1 MRPLY
6 LLALAA
12 AAAALQFSPVKPL
25 RRRALQRRIRR
36 EADFISSP
44 ARGMDPEVLIQDDD
58 ALDDLV
64 RKHNNLVEELRN
76 LDEPARPRSTAAVAG
91 PNAHRVPIHKVEPRK
106 AVRKFM
112 KMPPAKKAAAV
123 GAAGAALCGNQN
135 FTARSCSIFA
145 SSSTPSTRR
154 LLDSVV
160 MLVPHRSTEPGRP
173 RHRRAPVALVDFT
186 QANAHRR
193 GPSIN
198 TTVSGGSIT
207 ASPTFSILLMR

>member
-1 MRPLY
+1 MNTKCALCASD
-6 LLALAA
+6 ALAA

-91 PNAHRVPIHKVEPRK
+91 PNAHRVPINKKPVFAPRK
-106 AVRKFM
+106 AVLQLRA
-112 KMPPAKKAAAV
+112 KMPGGQEGGV
-123 GAAGAALCGNQN
+123 E
-135 FTARSCSIFA
+135 
-145 SSSTPSTRR
+145 R
-154 LLDSVV
+154 LLLRWQVNV
-160 MLVPHRSTEPGRP
+160 L
-173 RHRRAPVALVDFT
+173 AP
-186 QANAHRR
+186 
-193 GPSIN
+193 P
-198 TTVSGGSIT
+198 
-207 ASPTFSILLMR
+207 

>member
-1 MRPLY
+1 MRPLR
-6 LLALAA
+6 LLALASG
-12 AAAALQFSPVKPL
+12 AAALQFSPVKPL

-58 ALDDLV
+58 ALDDLA

-91 PNAHRVPIHKVEPRK
+91 PNAHRVPINKKPVVAPRK

-123 GAAGAALCGNQN
+123 GAAVGAAV
-135 FTARSCSIFA
+135 I
-145 SSSTPSTRR
+145 
-154 LLDSVV
+154 
-160 MLVPHRSTEPGRP
+160 
-173 RHRRAPVALVDFT
+173 AL
-186 QANAHRR
+186 
-193 GPSIN
+193 
-198 TTVSGGSIT
+198 
-207 ASPTFSILLMR
+207 

>member
-1 MRPLY
+1 MRPLR
-6 LLALAA
+6 LLALASG
-12 AAAALQFSPVKPL
+12 AAALQFSPVKPL

-91 PNAHRVPIHKVEPRK
+91 PNAHRVPINKKPVVAPRK

-112 KMPPAKKAAAV
+112 KMPPAKKAAAAV
-123 GAAGAALCGNQN
+123 GAAVGAA
-135 FTARSCSIFA
+135 AVI
-145 SSSTPSTRR
+145 
-154 LLDSVV
+154 
-160 MLVPHRSTEPGRP
+160 
-173 RHRRAPVALVDFT
+173 AL
-186 QANAHRR
+186 
-193 GPSIN
+193 
-198 TTVSGGSIT
+198 
-207 ASPTFSILLMR
+207 

>member
-76 LDEPARPRSTAAVAG
+76 LDEPARPRSTAAVAAER
-91 PNAHRVPIHKVEPRK
+91 PPRAHPQVEPRK
-106 AVRKFM
+106 GRKFM
-112 KMPPAKKAAAV
+112 KMPPAKRPLPSSRLSARAAI
-123 GAAGAALCGNQN
+123 AL
-135 FTARSCSIFA
+135 
-145 SSSTPSTRR
+145 
-154 LLDSVV
+154 
-160 MLVPHRSTEPGRP
+160 
-173 RHRRAPVALVDFT
+173 
-186 QANAHRR
+186 
-193 GPSIN
+193 
-198 TTVSGGSIT
+198 
-207 ASPTFSILLMR
+207 

>member
-44 ARGMDPEVLIQDDD
+44 ARGMDPEVLQQDD

-64 RKHNNLVEELRN
+64 RKHNNLVEELN
-76 LDEPARPRSTAAVAG
+76 ALDAPARPRSTAAVAG
-91 PNAHRVPIHKVEPRK
+91 PNAHRVPINKKPVFAPRK
-106 AVRKFM
+106 AVRNFA

-123 GAAGAALCGNQN
+123 GAAVGAA
-135 FTARSCSIFA
+135 AVI
-145 SSSTPSTRR
+145 
-154 LLDSVV
+154 
-160 MLVPHRSTEPGRP
+160 
-173 RHRRAPVALVDFT
+173 AL
-186 QANAHRR
+186 
-193 GPSIN
+193 
-198 TTVSGGSIT
+198 
-207 ASPTFSILLMR
+207 

>member
-6 LLALAA
+6 LLALAV

-91 PNAHRVPIHKVEPRK
+91 PNAHRVPINKKPVVAPRK

-123 GAAGAALCGNQN
+123 GAAVGAAV
-135 FTARSCSIFA
+135 I
-145 SSSTPSTRR
+145 
-154 LLDSVV
+154 
-160 MLVPHRSTEPGRP
+160 
-173 RHRRAPVALVDFT
+173 AL
-186 QANAHRR
+186 
-193 GPSIN
+193 
-198 TTVSGGSIT
+198 
-207 ASPTFSILLMR
+207 

>member
-1 MRPLY
+1 MRPLR
-6 LLALAA
+6 LLALASG
-12 AAAALQFSPVKPL
+12 AAALQFSPVKPL

-64 RKHNNLVEELRN
+64 RKHNNLVEELN
-76 LDEPARPRSTAAVAG
+76 ALDAPARPRSTAAVAG

-123 GAAGAALCGNQN
+123 GAAVGAA
-135 FTARSCSIFA
+135 AVI
-145 SSSTPSTRR
+145 
-154 LLDSVV
+154 
-160 MLVPHRSTEPGRP
+160 
-173 RHRRAPVALVDFT
+173 AL
-186 QANAHRR
+186 
-193 GPSIN
+193 
-198 TTVSGGSIT
+198 
-207 ASPTFSILLMR
+207 

>member
-1 MRPLY
+1 MRTLY

-36 EADFISSP
+36 EADFIASP

-58 ALDDLV
+58 VLDDLV

-91 PNAHRVPIHKVEPRK
+91 PNAHRVPINKKPVVAPRK

-112 KMPPAKKAAAV
+112 KMPPAKKAAAAV
-123 GAAGAALCGNQN
+123 GAAVGAA
-135 FTARSCSIFA
+135 AVI
-145 SSSTPSTRR
+145 
-154 LLDSVV
+154 
-160 MLVPHRSTEPGRP
+160 
-173 RHRRAPVALVDFT
+173 AL
-186 QANAHRR
+186 
-193 GPSIN
+193 
-198 TTVSGGSIT
+198 
-207 ASPTFSILLMR
+207 

>member
-1 MRPLY
+1 MRALR

-36 EADFISSP
+36 EADFIASP

-91 PNAHRVPIHKVEPRK
+91 PNAHRIPINKVAPRK
-106 AVRKFM
+106 AMRNFVRA
-112 KMPPAKKAAAV
+112 PIGKKIAV
-123 GAAGAALCGNQN
+123 AGAVAGTIIAL
-135 FTARSCSIFA
+135 
-145 SSSTPSTRR
+145 
-154 LLDSVV
+154 
-160 MLVPHRSTEPGRP
+160 
-173 RHRRAPVALVDFT
+173 
-186 QANAHRR
+186 
-193 GPSIN
+193 
-198 TTVSGGSIT
+198 
-207 ASPTFSILLMR
+207 

>member
-1 MRPLY
+1 MRPLR
-6 LLALAA
+6 LLALASG
-12 AAAALQFSPVKPL
+12 AAALQFSPVKPL

-91 PNAHRVPIHKVEPRK
+91 PNAHRVPINKKPVVAPRK

-123 GAAGAALCGNQN
+123 GAAVGAAV
-135 FTARSCSIFA
+135 I
-145 SSSTPSTRR
+145 
-154 LLDSVV
+154 
-160 MLVPHRSTEPGRP
+160 
-173 RHRRAPVALVDFT
+173 AL
-186 QANAHRR
+186 
-193 GPSIN
+193 
-198 TTVSGGSIT
+198 
-207 ASPTFSILLMR
+207 

>member
-1 MRPLY
+1 MRPLR
-6 LLALAA
+6 LLALASG
-12 AAAALQFSPVKPL
+12 AAALQFSPVKPL

-91 PNAHRVPIHKVEPRK
+91 PNAHRVPINKKPVVAPRK
-106 AVRKFM
+106 AVQKFL

-123 GAAGAALCGNQN
+123 GAAVGAAV
-135 FTARSCSIFA
+135 I
-145 SSSTPSTRR
+145 
-154 LLDSVV
+154 
-160 MLVPHRSTEPGRP
+160 
-173 RHRRAPVALVDFT
+173 AL
-186 QANAHRR
+186 
-193 GPSIN
+193 
-198 TTVSGGSIT
+198 
-207 ASPTFSILLMR
+207 

>member
-6 LLALAA
+6 LLVLAA

-58 ALDDLV
+58 ALDDLA

-91 PNAHRVPIHKVEPRK
+91 PNAHRVPINKKPVVAPRK

-123 GAAGAALCGNQN
+123 GAAVGAAV
-135 FTARSCSIFA
+135 I
-145 SSSTPSTRR
+145 
-154 LLDSVV
+154 
-160 MLVPHRSTEPGRP
+160 
-173 RHRRAPVALVDFT
+173 AL
-186 QANAHRR
+186 
-193 GPSIN
+193 
-198 TTVSGGSIT
+198 
-207 ASPTFSILLMR
+207 

>member
-64 RKHNNLVEELRN
+64 QKAQQPRRGAQEL
-76 LDEPARPRSTAAVAG
+76 DAP
-91 PNAHRVPIHKVEPRK
+91 
-106 AVRKFM
+106 
-112 KMPPAKKAAAV
+112 AAALHRRRRRAERPPRAHPQSR
-123 GAAGAALCGNQN
+123 AAQGGEQVRRCLQ
-135 FTARSCSIFA
+135 
-145 SSSTPSTRR
+145 PRR
-154 LLDSVV
+154 LLPKA
-160 MLVPHRSTEPGRP
+160 VPLCVEIKILRRVRAQSSRRPP
-173 RHRRAPVALVDFT
+173 RHRRDACSMAWRCRFL
-186 QANAHRR
+186 AA
-193 GPSIN
+193 
-198 TTVSGGSIT
+198 
-207 ASPTFSILLMR
+207 

>member
-6 LLALAA
+6 LIALAA

-36 EADFISSP
+36 EADFIASP

-91 PNAHRVPIHKVEPRK
+91 PNAHRVPINKKPVVAPRK
-106 AVRKFM
+106 AVRNFM
-112 KMPPAKKAAAV
+112 KMPPAKKAAVVGSAL
-123 GAAGAALCGNQN
+123 GAAVIAL
-135 FTARSCSIFA
+135 
-145 SSSTPSTRR
+145 
-154 LLDSVV
+154 
-160 MLVPHRSTEPGRP
+160 
-173 RHRRAPVALVDFT
+173 
-186 QANAHRR
+186 
-193 GPSIN
+193 
-198 TTVSGGSIT
+198 
-207 ASPTFSILLMR
+207 

>member
-6 LLALAA
+6 LLVLAA

-36 EADFISSP
+36 EADFIASP

-91 PNAHRVPIHKVEPRK
+91 PNAHRVPINKKPVVAPRK
-106 AVRKFM
+106 AVRKFL

-123 GAAGAALCGNQN
+123 GAAVGAAV
-135 FTARSCSIFA
+135 I
-145 SSSTPSTRR
+145 
-154 LLDSVV
+154 
-160 MLVPHRSTEPGRP
+160 
-173 RHRRAPVALVDFT
+173 AL
-186 QANAHRR
+186 
-193 GPSIN
+193 
-198 TTVSGGSIT
+198 
-207 ASPTFSILLMR
+207 

>member
-36 EADFISSP
+36 EADFIASP

-64 RKHNNLVEELRN
+64 RKHNNLIEELEA
-76 LDEPARPRSTAAVAG
+76 LDAPARPRSTAAVAG
-91 PNAHRVPIHKVEPRK
+91 PNAHRIPINKVEPRK

-112 KMPPAKKAAAV
+112 KMPPAKKAAAIGGVV
-123 GAAGAALCGNQN
+123 GAVIAL
-135 FTARSCSIFA
+135 
-145 SSSTPSTRR
+145 
-154 LLDSVV
+154 
-160 MLVPHRSTEPGRP
+160 
-173 RHRRAPVALVDFT
+173 
-186 QANAHRR
+186 
-193 GPSIN
+193 
-198 TTVSGGSIT
+198 
-207 ASPTFSILLMR
+207 